1 MPAHD
6 EHRVRNTHLCRITYL
21 SLVCPAKVG
30 HGSGNLGHVDGYSGR
45 GRKSCNGLASAGP
58 ALPLADP
65 AQRRLHRLPARVLR
79 GQVLAV
85 APGAAGAVPV
95 MPLAA
100 RNADHPLIVALS
112 RCRVVAEARKAET
125 GEVVTLVTPHRLRSM
140 GEWYAE
146 SGQADRLRRA
156 DAAGYAAFARRI
168 RRRRSAERSSS
179 FRPPQV
185 PYFSGRATA

>member
-1 MPAHD
+1 VPAHD

-30 HGSGNLGHVDGYSGR
+30 HGSGNLGHVRGYSGR

-58 ALPLADP
+58 ALALADP
-65 AQRRLHRLPARVLR
+65 AQRRLHRVPARVLR

-100 RNADHPLIVALS
+100 RNADHALIVALS
-112 RCRVVAEARKAET
+112 RCR
-125 GEVVTLVTPHRLRSM
+125 G
-140 GEWYAE
+140 GQE
-146 SGQADRLRRA
+146 SRNRRGG
-156 DAAGYAAFARRI
+156 DLGHP
-168 RRRRSAERSSS
+168 S
-179 FRPPQV
+179 PV
-185 PYFSGRATA
+185 P